1 MENIFVCLGNKTF
14 KVVANLAATFLEYVK
29 TKVIKDILQI
39 SINCS
44 NIYGEGKSMPRT
56 DKARSIRCEKLLQY
70 LELNPL
76 ATDEVL
82 AKEFNVSIN
91 TIRLDRAR
99 LGIKEFKERLKSKAE
114 ETMSKVTSIS
124 ASEFVGDMINFTP
137 GESAKSRLETSSS
150 MTFEGMDVVRGEY
163 IYSFA
168 ETIAISLIPTKAALV
183 GVANIKY
190 VEPIG
195 ANTVIYALAEVKR
208 KTESGYIVW
217 VRILD
222 EKENLKFKG
231 KFILK
236 GIK

>member
-1 MENIFVCLGNKTF
+1 LSRT
-14 KVVANLAATFLEYVK
+14 ATARIIREEKILEY
-29 TKVIKDILQI
+29 L
-39 SINCS
+39 N
-44 NIYGEGKSMPRT
+44 N
-56 DKARSIRCEKLLQY
+56 
-70 LELNPL
+70 NPL

-82 AKEFNVSIN
+82 ANEFNVSVN

-99 LGIKEFKERLKSKAE
+99 LGIKEFKERLKKKAE
-114 ETMSKVTSIS
+114 ETMKHVTSIS
-124 ASEFVGDMINFTP
+124 KSEFVGDMIKFNP
-137 GESAKSRLETSSS
+137 NESATSRLETTKE
-150 MTFEGMDVVRGEY
+150 MTFDGMNVVRGEY

-190 VEPIG
+190 VEKVE
-195 ANTVIYALAEVKR
+195 ADSVIYAYAEVKR
-208 KTESGYIVW
+208 KTASGYIVW

-222 EKENLKFKG
+222 DKDTLKFKG

>member
-1 MENIFVCLGNKTF
+1 
-14 KVVANLAATFLEYVK
+14 
-29 TKVIKDILQI
+29 
-39 SINCS
+39 
-44 NIYGEGKSMPRT
+44 MPRT
-56 DKARSIRCEKLLQY
+56 DKERSLRSAKLLEYVEQ
-70 LELNPL
+70 NPL
-76 ATDEVL
+76 VTDEIL
-82 AKEFNVSIN
+82 AKKFNVSVN

-99 LGIKEFKERLKSKAE
+99 LGIKEFKERLKMKAE
-114 ETMSKVTSIS
+114 ETMKKVTSIS
-124 ASEFVGDMINFTP
+124 SEEFVGDMISFSP
-137 GESAKSRLETSSS
+137 GENAKSRLETNKT
-150 MTFEGMDVVRGEY
+150 MTFDGMDVVRGEY

-190 VEPIG
+190 VEPISS
-195 ANTVIYALAEVKR
+195 NSVIYALAEVKR

-222 EKENLKFKG
+222 EEENLKFKG

>member
-1 MENIFVCLGNKTF
+1 
-14 KVVANLAATFLEYVK
+14 
-29 TKVIKDILQI
+29 
-39 SINCS
+39 
-44 NIYGEGKSMPRT
+44 MPRT
-56 DKARSIRCEKLLQY
+56 DKQRSIRCEKLLQY
-70 LELNPL
+70 LEVNPL
-76 ATDEVL
+76 ATDDIL

-91 TIRLDRAR
+91 TIRLDRSR
-99 LGIKEFKERLKSKAE
+99 LGIKEFKERLKAKAE

-124 ASEFVGDMINFTP
+124 AKEFVGDMISFAP
-137 GESAKSRLETSSS
+137 GERAKSRLETNNN
-150 MTFEGMDVVRGEY
+150 MTFEGMNVVRGEY

-190 VEPIG
+190 VEPIV
-195 ANTVIYALAEVKR
+195 ADSVIYALAEVKR

-217 VRILD
+217 VRIVD
-222 EKENLKFKG
+222 DKETLKFKG

>member
-1 MENIFVCLGNKTF
+1 M
-14 KVVANLAATFLEYVK
+14 
-29 TKVIKDILQI
+29 
-39 SINCS
+39 S
-44 NIYGEGKSMPRT
+44 RT
-56 DKARSIRCEKLLQY
+56 DKARSIRCEKLLEY
-70 LELNPL
+70 ITNNPL
-76 ATDEVL
+76 ATDDIL
-82 AKEFNVSIN
+82 AKEFGVSIN

-99 LGIKEFKERLKSKAE
+99 LGIKEFKERLKCKAE
-114 ETMSKVTSIS
+114 ETMKKVTSIS
-124 ASEFVGDMINFTP
+124 REQFVGDMINFVP
-137 GESAKSRLETSSS
+137 GQSAKSRLETDKT
-150 MTFEGMDVVRGEY
+150 MTFDGMNVVKGEY

-190 VEPIG
+190 VEPIE
-195 ANTVIYALAEVKR
+195 ADKVIYALADVKR

-222 EKENLKFKG
+222 ENEGLKFKG

>member
-1 MENIFVCLGNKTF
+1 
-14 KVVANLAATFLEYVK
+14 
-29 TKVIKDILQI
+29 
-39 SINCS
+39 
-44 NIYGEGKSMPRT
+44 MPRT
-56 DKARSIRCEKLLQY
+56 DKARSIRCKRLLQY
-70 LELNPL
+70 LETNPL
-76 ATDEVL
+76 ATDDIL
-82 AKEFNVSIN
+82 AKEFGVSVN

-124 ASEFVGDMINFTP
+124 TSEFVGDMINFVP

-150 MTFEGMDVVRGEY
+150 MTFEGMNVVRGEY

-190 VEPIG
+190 VESIE
-195 ANTVIYALAEVKR
+195 ANKVIYALAEVKR

-217 VRILD
+217 VRIVD
-222 EKENLKFKG
+222 EQDNLKFKG

>member
-1 MENIFVCLGNKTF
+1 M
-14 KVVANLAATFLEYVK
+14 A
-29 TKVIKDILQI
+29 
-39 SINCS
+39 
-44 NIYGEGKSMPRT
+44 RT
-56 DKARSIRCEKLLQY
+56 DKARNIRGEKIIEY
-70 LELNPL
+70 LKENPL
-76 ATDEVL
+76 ATDEIL
-82 AKEFNVSIN
+82 ANEFNVSVN
-91 TIRLDRAR
+91 TIRLDRSR

-114 ETMSKVTSIS
+114 ESMKKVTSIS
-124 ASEFVGDMINFTP
+124 ESQFVGDMINFIP
-137 GESAKSRLETSSS
+137 GESAKSRLETNAN
-150 MTFEGMDVVRGEY
+150 MTFEGMNVVRGEY

-195 ANTVIYALAEVKR
+195 ANTVIYAIAEVKR

-217 VRILD
+217 VRIVDD
-222 EKENLKFKG
+222 ENNLKFKG

>member
-1 MENIFVCLGNKTF
+1 
-14 KVVANLAATFLEYVK
+14 
-29 TKVIKDILQI
+29 
-39 SINCS
+39 
-44 NIYGEGKSMPRT
+44 MPRT
-56 DKARSIRCEKLLQY
+56 DKQRNIRCEKLLIY
-70 LELNPL
+70 LSKNPL

-82 AKEFNVSIN
+82 AKEFNVSVN

-114 ETMSKVTSIS
+114 ESMSKVTSIS
-124 ASEFVGDMINFTP
+124 SSQFVGDMINFVP
-137 GESAKSRLETSSS
+137 GENAKSRLETSKT
-150 MTFEGMDVVRGEY
+150 MTFEGINVVRGEY

-190 VEPIG
+190 VEPIV
-195 ANTVIYALAEVKR
+195 ADTVIYARAEVKR
-208 KTESGYIVW
+208 KTQSGYIVW
-217 VRILD
+217 VNIVD
-222 EKENLKFKG
+222 DYDKLKFKG

>member
-1 MENIFVCLGNKTF
+1 
-14 KVVANLAATFLEYVK
+14 
-29 TKVIKDILQI
+29 
-39 SINCS
+39 
-44 NIYGEGKSMPRT
+44 
-56 DKARSIRCEKLLQY
+56 
-70 LELNPL
+70 
-76 ATDEVL
+76 
-82 AKEFNVSIN
+82 
-91 TIRLDRAR
+91 
-99 LGIKEFKERLKSKAE
+99 
-114 ETMSKVTSIS
+114 
-124 ASEFVGDMINFTP
+124 MINFTP
-137 GESAKSRLETSSS
+137 GKSAKSRLETNNL
-150 MTFEGMDVVRGEY
+150 MTFEGMNVVRGEY

-195 ANTVIYALAEVKR
+195 ANIVIYAMAEVKR

-217 VRILD
+217 VRIVD

>member
-1 MENIFVCLGNKTF
+1 M
-14 KVVANLAATFLEYVK
+14 
-29 TKVIKDILQI
+29 
-39 SINCS
+39 S
-44 NIYGEGKSMPRT
+44 RT
-56 DKARSIRCEKLLQY
+56 DKARTLRNAEILKFLEK
-70 LELNPL
+70 NPL

-82 AKEFNVSIN
+82 AEEFNVSVN

-99 LGIKEFKERLKSKAE
+99 LGIKEFKVRLKEKANE
-114 ETMSKVTSIS
+114 AMKKVTSIS
-124 ASEFVGDMINFTP
+124 SNEFIGDMIVFNKL
-137 GESAKSRLETSSS
+137 ENAKARLETTEN
-150 MTFEGMDVVRGEY
+150 MTFEGMNVVKGEY

-195 ANTVIYALAEVKR
+195 KGEVIYALAEVKR

-217 VRILD
+217 VRIVD
-222 EKENLKFKG
+222 EKDTLKFKG

>member
-1 MENIFVCLGNKTF
+1 
-14 KVVANLAATFLEYVK
+14 
-29 TKVIKDILQI
+29 
-39 SINCS
+39 
-44 NIYGEGKSMPRT
+44 MPRT
-56 DKARSIRCEKLLQY
+56 DKARSIRCERLLQY
-70 LELNPL
+70 LEINPL
-76 ATDEVL
+76 ATDDIL
-82 AKEFNVSIN
+82 AKEFGVSVN
-91 TIRLDRAR
+91 TIRLDRSR
-99 LGIKEFKERLKSKAE
+99 LGIKEFKERLKAKAE

-124 ASEFVGDMINFTP
+124 ATEFVGDMINFVP
-137 GESAKSRLETSSS
+137 GESAKSRLETNNA

-168 ETIAISLIPTKAALV
+168 ETIAISLIPRKAALV

-190 VEPIG
+190 VESIE

-217 VRILD
+217 VRIVD
-222 EKENLKFKG
+222 EKDNLKFKG

>member
-1 MENIFVCLGNKTF
+1 MSRTAAARNIRSEKI
-14 KVVANLAATFLEYVK
+14 LEYLNK
-29 TKVIKDILQI
+29 
-39 SINCS
+39 
-44 NIYGEGKSMPRT
+44 
-56 DKARSIRCEKLLQY
+56 
-70 LELNPL
+70 NPL

-82 AKEFNVSIN
+82 AKKFKVSVN

-99 LGIKEFKERLKSKAE
+99 LGIKEFKERLKKKAE
-114 ETMSKVTSIS
+114 ETMKYVTSIS
-124 ASEFVGDMINFTP
+124 KEEFVGDMIKFTP
-137 GESAKSRLETSSS
+137 GESAISRLETNSG
-150 MTFEGMDVVRGEY
+150 MTFDGMNVVRGQY

-168 ETIAISLIPTKAALV
+168 ETIAISLVPTKAALV

-190 VEPIG
+190 VERIE
-195 ANTVIYALAEVKR
+195 ADSIIYAHAEVKR

-222 EKENLKFKG
+222 DKDTLKFKG

>member
-1 MENIFVCLGNKTF
+1 M
-14 KVVANLAATFLEYVK
+14 
-29 TKVIKDILQI
+29 
-39 SINCS
+39 S
-44 NIYGEGKSMPRT
+44 RT
-56 DKARSIRCEKLLQY
+56 DKARTIRCEKI
-70 LELNPL
+70 LEYIEKNPL

-82 AKEFNVSIN
+82 AREFNVSIN

-99 LGIKEFKERLKSKAE
+99 LGIKEFKERLKVKAE
-114 ETMSKVTSIS
+114 ETMKNVTSIS
-124 ASEFVGDMINFTP
+124 KDELVGDMISFNP
-137 GESAKSRLETSSS
+137 GESAISRLETNID
-150 MTFEGMDVVRGEY
+150 MTFEGMNVVKGKY

-190 VEPIG
+190 VEKIE
-195 ANTVIYALAEVKR
+195 ANTVIYAHAEVKR

-222 EKENLKFKG
+222 AKDSLKFKG

>member
-1 MENIFVCLGNKTF
+1 M
-14 KVVANLAATFLEYVK
+14 A
-29 TKVIKDILQI
+29 
-39 SINCS
+39 
-44 NIYGEGKSMPRT
+44 RT
-56 DKARSIRCEKLLQY
+56 DKQRSIRCEKLLQY
-70 LELNPL
+70 LKTNPL

-82 AKEFNVSIN
+82 ANEFGVSVN

-99 LGIKEFKERLKSKAE
+99 LGIKEFKERLKAKAE

-124 ASEFVGDMINFTP
+124 ANEFVGDMISFNP
-137 GESAKSRLETSSS
+137 CQDAKSRLETNNT
-150 MTFEGMDVVRGEY
+150 MTFEEMDVVRGEY

-190 VEPIG
+190 VEPI
-195 ANTVIYALAEVKR
+195 ASNVVVYALAEVKR

-217 VRILD
+217 VRIVD
-222 EKENLKFKG
+222 EQNNLKFKG

>member
-1 MENIFVCLGNKTF
+1 
-14 KVVANLAATFLEYVK
+14 
-29 TKVIKDILQI
+29 
-39 SINCS
+39 
-44 NIYGEGKSMPRT
+44 MPRT
-56 DKARSIRCEKLLQY
+56 DKARSIRCEKLLKY
-70 LELNPL
+70 LEINPL
-76 ATDEVL
+76 ATDEML
-82 AKEFNVSIN
+82 AKEFNVSVN

-99 LGIKEFKERLKSKAE
+99 LGIKEFKERLKFKAE

-124 ASEFVGDMINFTP
+124 ASEFVGDMISFVP
-137 GESAKSRLETSSS
+137 GEGAKSRLETNSS

-190 VEPIG
+190 IEPVN

-217 VRILD
+217 VRIVD
-222 EKENLKFKG
+222 EKDALKFKG

>member
-1 MENIFVCLGNKTF
+1 
-14 KVVANLAATFLEYVK
+14 
-29 TKVIKDILQI
+29 
-39 SINCS
+39 
-44 NIYGEGKSMPRT
+44 MPRT

-76 ATDEVL
+76 ATDEIL

-124 ASEFVGDMINFTP
+124 ESEFVGDMINFIP
-137 GESAKSRLETSSS
+137 GESAKSRLETNGS
-150 MTFEGMDVVRGEY
+150 MTFAGMDVVRGEY

-195 ANTVIYALAEVKR
+195 ANTVIYACAEVKR

-217 VRILD
+217 VRIVD
-222 EKENLKFKG
+222 EKDGLKFKG

>member
-1 MENIFVCLGNKTF
+1 
-14 KVVANLAATFLEYVK
+14 
-29 TKVIKDILQI
+29 
-39 SINCS
+39 
-44 NIYGEGKSMPRT
+44 MPKT
-56 DKARSIRCEKLLQY
+56 DKQRSIRCERLLKY
-70 LELNPL
+70 LESNPL
-76 ATDEVL
+76 ATDEIL
-82 AKEFNVSIN
+82 AKEFGVSVN

-99 LGIKEFKERLKSKAE
+99 LGIKEFKVRLKAKAE

-124 ASEFVGDMINFTP
+124 ASQFVGDMINFTP
-137 GESAKSRLETSSS
+137 GENAKSRLETNST
-150 MTFEGMDVVRGEY
+150 MTFEGMNVVRGEY

-190 VEPIG
+190 VEPIET
-195 ANTVIYALAEVKR
+195 NTVIYALAEVKR

-217 VRILD
+217 VRIVD
-222 EKENLKFKG
+222 EDDNLKFKG

>member
-1 MENIFVCLGNKTF
+1 
-14 KVVANLAATFLEYVK
+14 
-29 TKVIKDILQI
+29 
-39 SINCS
+39 
-44 NIYGEGKSMPRT
+44 MPKT
-56 DKARSIRCEKLLQY
+56 DKQRNIRCEKLLQY
-70 LELNPL
+70 LEKNPL
-76 ATDEVL
+76 ATDEIL

-99 LGIKEFKERLKSKAE
+99 LGIKEFKERLKIKAK

-124 ASEFVGDMINFTP
+124 AKEFVGDMINYIH
-137 GESAKSRLETSSS
+137 GESAKSRLETNES
-150 MTFEGMDVVRGEY
+150 MTFEGMNVVRGEY
-163 IYSFA
+163 IYAFA

-190 VEPIG
+190 VEQIS

-217 VRILD
+217 VRIVD
-222 EKENLKFKG
+222 EQNNLKFKG

>member
-1 MENIFVCLGNKTF
+1 
-14 KVVANLAATFLEYVK
+14 
-29 TKVIKDILQI
+29 
-39 SINCS
+39 
-44 NIYGEGKSMPRT
+44 MPRT
-56 DKARSIRCEKLLQY
+56 DKERTIRCEKLLQY
-70 LELNPL
+70 LEKTPL

-82 AKEFNVSIN
+82 AKKFNVSIN

-124 ASEFVGDMINFTP
+124 TSEFVGDMINFIP
-137 GESAKSRLETSSS
+137 GESAKSRLETNSS

-195 ANTVIYALAEVKR
+195 ANTVIYALAEVRR

-217 VRILD
+217 VRIIDD
-222 EKENLKFKG
+222 EERLKFKG

-236 GIK
+236 GIR